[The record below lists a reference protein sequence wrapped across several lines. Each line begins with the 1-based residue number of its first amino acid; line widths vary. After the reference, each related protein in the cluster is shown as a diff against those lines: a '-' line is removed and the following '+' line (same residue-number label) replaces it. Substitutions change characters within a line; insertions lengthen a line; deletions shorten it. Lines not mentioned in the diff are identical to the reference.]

1 MGRQVGVG
9 YGQGVVLTYSFP
21 DSKNAFAPNY
31 GEGERGGFFE
41 LLSVEKA
48 AVRSALLEWS
58 SVANLTFQ
66 EVEDGQDLVGELRF
80 AVTSNAGDEA
90 AHAYLPETYGDP
102 EDGDVW
108 FKDGSWHEN
117 LDARIKKGSYD
128 YLVVLHEIG
137 HAIGLEHSFEAP
149 QKLQGA
155 YDHFAYTIMSYSASA
170 WSDSNYAS
178 FYPTTPMYYDLVN
191 IQGMY
196 GRGVHN
202 SGNTVYTYRDGKK
215 YWQTIDDT
223 GGTDTIVHKGDD
235 KAIIDLNVKH
245 WSAFG
250 RKIEFSSN
258 STKSTVAIGPD
269 TFIENVTGGAGKD
282 KIIGNSLANILAG
295 GKGKDVLTGGEGPDS
310 FLFNVKPAAGNIDTI
325 RDFTVGQDI
334 IRLAHKVFDAL
345 SPGALTADAFDTHFD
360 YAGAS
365 SPTTARQSPCST
377 ARRRSTRAT
386 CWWCEPGR
394 RVLGGGRASSSRLEF
409 GRRVTQWSARA
420 TEAVGGSS

>member
-1 MGRQVGVG
+1 MSSPLITTVPTTQLTPADGNDGALQYGVKWG
-9 YGQGVVLTYSFP
+9 LDYGQGVVLTYSFP

-31 GEGERGGFFE
+31 GEGEPDGLSE
-41 LLSVEKA
+41 LSAVEKA
-48 AVRSALLEWS
+48 AVRSALSEWS

-66 EVEDGQDLVGELRF
+66 EVEDGKDLVGELRF
-80 AVTSNAGDEA
+80 ANTDEAGNEA
-90 AHAYLPETYGDP
+90 AHAYLPDIDGDP

-117 LDARIKKGSYD
+117 PDARIKKGSYD

-137 HAIGLEHSFEAP
+137 HAIGLEHPFEEP

-202 SGNTVYTYRDGKK
+202 SGNTIYTYRDGKK

-258 STKSTVAIGPD
+258 STKWTVAIGPD

-282 KIIGNSLANILAG
+282 KIIGNGLDNILVG
-295 GKGKDVLTGGEGPDS
+295 GKGKDVLAGGEGTDS
-310 FLFNVKPAAGNIDTI
+310 FLFDVKATARNIDTI

-334 IRLAHKVFDAL
+334 IRLAQKVFEAL
-345 SPGALTADAFDTHFD
+345 SPGALTAEAFDTHFD
-360 YAGAS
+360 YEGGVLAYHGKAIAMLNGA
-365 SPTTARQSPCST
+365 PAID
-377 ARRRSTRAT
+377 
-386 CWWCEPGR
+386 EGDLL
-394 RVLGGGRASSSRLEF
+394 V
-409 GRRVTQWSARA
+409 V
-420 TEAVGGSS
+420 